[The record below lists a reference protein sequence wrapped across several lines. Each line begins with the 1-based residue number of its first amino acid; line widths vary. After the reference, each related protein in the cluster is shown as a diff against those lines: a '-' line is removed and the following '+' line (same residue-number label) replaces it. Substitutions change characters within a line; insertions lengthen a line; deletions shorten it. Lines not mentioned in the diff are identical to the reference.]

1 MRVVEIGRLQFSS
14 QLEVEIGSKDWY
26 LQLLDLAYGF
36 FEYHVSER
44 IWYVNSVIEQL
55 LELDSTT
62 QKSNSLFNNESI
74 NEIVETFLLS
84 PDRELTRDVLIRHK
98 HQPWETLVLKCEKL
112 TRDLV

>member
-44 IWYVNSVIEQL
+44 IWYVNQ
-55 LELDSTT
+55 
-62 QKSNSLFNNESI
+62 
-74 NEIVETFLLS
+74 
-84 PDRELTRDVLIRHK
+84 
-98 HQPWETLVLKCEKL
+98 
-112 TRDLV
+112 

>member
-1 MRVVEIGRLQFSS
+1 M
-14 QLEVEIGSKDWY
+14 D
-26 LQLLDLAYGF
+26 F

-84 PDRELTRDVLIRHK
+84 PDRELTRDV
-98 HQPWETLVLKCEKL
+98 CNSS
-112 TRDLV
+112 

>member
-36 FEYHVSER
+36 FDYHVSER

-62 QKSNSLFNNESI
+62 QKSNSLFNNE
-74 NEIVETFLLS
+74 V
-84 PDRELTRDVLIRHK
+84 
-98 HQPWETLVLKCEKL
+98 HQ
-112 TRDLV
+112 